1 MAFVVI
7 QEGGSSTELYVSAWD
22 TAEEAED
29 HRVSCR
35 NDGAYRTTEPVEMPD
50 GTDWDALE
58 NVVQSL
64 GTLG

>member
-7 QEGGSSTELYVSAWD
+7 QEGGSSTEFYVSAWGSVD
-22 TAEEAED
+22 EAEA
-29 HRVSCR
+29 HRISCR

-64 GTLG
+64 ATLD